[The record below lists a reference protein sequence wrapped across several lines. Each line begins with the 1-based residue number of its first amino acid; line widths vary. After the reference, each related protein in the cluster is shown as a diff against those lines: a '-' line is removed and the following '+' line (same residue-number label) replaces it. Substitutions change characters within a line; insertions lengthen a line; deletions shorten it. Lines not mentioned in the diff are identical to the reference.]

1 MHFSVNKKTKSVIRL
16 ILAAVSL
23 LSLPFLVEGSGF
35 LMIFSM
41 IPLLMLENYLDNNNI
56 KFRWLIIYSVF
67 LLWTI
72 LTTYWIA
79 YANFNGAIASMVLY
93 SLFLTFILL

>member
-1 MHFSVNKKTKSVIRL
+1 MHFSVNKKTNSVIRL

-72 LTTYWIA
+72 LTTYCIA